1 MDNEKKFKL
10 DELPDMGSEPDKI
23 EIPKIIKSKPEPRI
37 ENLKQLSDPERVD
50 ALGQLWRFDKTK
62 IKWGWL
68 FFLVS
73 LFAFEKSGVLE
84 TYHAKK
90 IRIDKE
96 SDRIGAL
103 IFDHSEVEFVMKH
116 PLILAL
122 LIPFLFKFKTSTNDY
137 FEITFN
143 GVNAVK
149 TIDVPKFQIPL
160 RVKVK
165 WNDIK
170 DVKKIIVKGR
180 SVIELYN
187 LEGPVAQLIW
197 DIDDM
202 KKKVVKRVLIN
213 LISNKHPMR
222 ILIEKDVA

>member
-10 DELPDMGSEPDKI
+10 DELPDSGSEPDKI
-23 EIPKIIKSKPEPRI
+23 ETPKNIKSKPEPRI
-37 ENLKQLSDPERVD
+37 ENLKQLTDPERVD
-50 ALGQLWRFDKTK
+50 ALGQLWRFDRPKM
-62 IKWGWL
+62 KWGWIL
-68 FFLVS
+68 FLIT
-73 LFAFEKSGVLE
+73 LFAFEKRGVLE
-84 TYHAKK
+84 NYHAKK
-90 IRIDKE
+90 IRIEKE

-103 IFDHSEVEFVMKH
+103 FFDHSEVEFVMKH
-116 PLILAL
+116 PLLLAL
-122 LIPFLFKFKTSTNDY
+122 LIPFLFKFKTSASDY

-170 DVKKIIVKGR
+170 EVKKIVVKNR

-187 LEGPVAQLIW
+187 LEGAVAQVIG

-202 KKKVVKRVLIN
+202 KEKVVKGEI
-213 LISNKHPMR
+213 MR
-222 ILIEKDVA
+222 MMKKKKKRRM

>member
-10 DELPDMGSEPDKI
+10 DELPDSGSEPDKI

-37 ENLKQLSDPERVD
+37 ENLKQLTDPERVD
-50 ALGQLWRFDKTK
+50 ALGEQWRFDRSK
-62 IKWGWL
+62 IKWGWI
-68 FFLVS
+68 FFLIS
-73 LFAFEKSGVLE
+73 LFAFEKSRVLAN
-84 TYHAKK
+84 YHAKK
-90 IRIDKE
+90 IRIEKE
-96 SDRIGAL
+96 SDLIGAM
-103 IFDHSEVEFVMKH
+103 IFDSPEVEFVMKH
-116 PLILAL
+116 PLILSL
-122 LIPFLFKFKTSTNDY
+122 LIPFIFKFRTSSNDY

-149 TIDVPKFQIPL
+149 TINVSKFQLPL

-180 SVIELYN
+180 DVIELYN

-197 DIDDM
+197 DIDDI
-202 KKKVVKRVLIN
+202 KKKVVKRVLIS
-213 LISNKHPMR
+213 LISPKHPMR

>member
-1 MDNEKKFKL
+1 MENEKKIKL
-10 DELPDMGSEPDKI
+10 DELPDSGSEPDKI
-23 EIPKIIKSKPEPRI
+23 EIPKIIKSKPDPRI
-37 ENLKQLSDPERVD
+37 ENLKQLTDPERVD
-50 ALGQLWRFDKTK
+50 ALGQLWRFDRTK

-68 FFLVS
+68 FFLLS
-73 LFAFEKSGVLE
+73 LFAFEKSGVLA

-90 IRIDKE
+90 IRIEKE
-96 SDRIGAL
+96 SDLIGAM
-103 IFDHSEVEFVMKH
+103 IFDSPEVEFVMKH
-116 PLILAL
+116 PLILSL
-122 LIPFLFKFKTSTNDY
+122 LIPFIFKFRTSSNDY

-149 TIDVPKFQIPL
+149 TINVSKFQLPL

-170 DVKKIIVKGR
+170 DAKKIIVKGR
-180 SVIELYN
+180 DVIELYN

-202 KKKVVKRVLIN
+202 KKKVVKRVLIS
-213 LISNKHPMR
+213 LISPKHPMR

>member
-10 DELPDMGSEPDKI
+10 DELPDSGSEPDKI
-23 EIPKIIKSKPEPRI
+23 EIPTIVKSKPEPRI
-37 ENLKQLSDPERVD
+37 ENLKQLTDAERVD
-50 ALGQLWRFDKTK
+50 AIGQLWRFDRSK

-68 FFLVS
+68 FFLIA
-73 LFAFEKSGVLE
+73 LFAFEKSGVLAR
-84 TYHAKK
+84 YHAKK
-90 IRIDKE
+90 IHIEKE

-103 IFDHSEVEFVMKH
+103 IFDHAEVEFVMKH
-116 PLILAL
+116 PLLLAL
-122 LIPFLFKFKTSTNDY
+122 LIPFLFKFKTSANDY

-143 GVNAVK
+143 GLNAVK

-170 DVKKIIVKGR
+170 EVKKIVVKDR

-202 KKKVVKRVLIN
+202 KKKVVKRVLMS
-213 LISNKHPMR
+213 LISPKHPMR

>member
-10 DELPDMGSEPDKI
+10 DELPDSGSEPDKI

-37 ENLKQLSDPERVD
+37 ENLKQLTDSARVD
-50 ALGQLWRFDKTK
+50 ALGQQWRFDRSK
-62 IKWGWL
+62 IKWGW
-68 FFLVS
+68 FVFLIS
-73 LFAFEKSGVLE
+73 LFAFEKSGVLAS
-84 TYHAKK
+84 YHAKK
-90 IRIDKE
+90 IHIEKE

-103 IFDHSEVEFVMKH
+103 IFDHPEVEFLMKH

-122 LIPFLFKFKTSTNDY
+122 LIPFLFKFKTSANDY

-143 GVNAVK
+143 GINAVK
-149 TIDVPKFQIPL
+149 TIDVPKFHIPL

-170 DVKKIIVKGR
+170 DVKKIVVKDR

-197 DIDDM
+197 DIDDI
-202 KKKVVKRVLIN
+202 KKKVVKRVLMS
-213 LISNKHPMR
+213 LISPKHPMR

>member
-10 DELPDMGSEPDKI
+10 DELPDSGSEPEKI
-23 EIPKIIKSKPEPRI
+23 DIPKINKSKPEPRI
-37 ENLKQLSDPERVD
+37 EYLKQLTDSERVE
-50 ALGQLWRFDKTK
+50 ALGEQWRFDRSK

-68 FFLVS
+68 LFLFS
-73 LFAFEKSGVLE
+73 LFAFEKSGVLSN
-84 TYHAKK
+84 YHAKK
-90 IRIDKE
+90 IRVEKD
-96 SDRIGAL
+96 SDLIGAM
-103 IFDHSEVEFVMKH
+103 IFDSPEVEFVMKH
-116 PLILAL
+116 PLIFSL
-122 LIPFLFKFKTSTNDY
+122 LIPFLFKFRTSSNDY

-180 SVIELYN
+180 DVIELYN

-197 DIDDM
+197 DIDDI
-202 KKKVVKRVLIN
+202 KKKVVKRVLIS
-213 LISNKHPMR
+213 LIASKHPMR

>member
-10 DELPDMGSEPDKI
+10 DELPDSGSEPDKI

-37 ENLKQLSDPERVD
+37 ENLKQLNDSERVH
-50 ALGQLWRFDKTK
+50 ALSQLWRFDRSK
-62 IKWGWL
+62 IKWGWI
-68 FFLVS
+68 FFLFA
-73 LFAFEKSGVLE
+73 LFAFEKSGVLAG
-84 TYHAKK
+84 YHAKK
-90 IRIDKE
+90 IHIEKE

-103 IFDHSEVEFVMKH
+103 IFDHSEVEFLMKH

-122 LIPFLFKFKTSTNDY
+122 LIPFLFKFKTSANDY

-149 TIDVPKFQIPL
+149 TIDVPKFHKLL

-170 DVKKIIVKGR
+170 EVKKIVVKDR
-180 SVIELYN
+180 PVIELYN

-202 KKKVVKRVLIN
+202 KKKVVKRVLMS
-213 LISNKHPMR
+213 LISPNHPMR

>member
-10 DELPDMGSEPDKI
+10 DELPDSGSEPEKND
-23 EIPKIIKSKPEPRI
+23 IPKINKSKPEPRI
-37 ENLKQLSDPERVD
+37 EYLKQLTDSERVE
-50 ALGQLWRFDKTK
+50 ALGEQWRFDRSK

-68 FFLVS
+68 LFLFS
-73 LFAFEKSGVLE
+73 LFAFEKSGVLAN
-84 TYHAKK
+84 YHAKK
-90 IRIDKE
+90 IRVEKD
-96 SDRIGAL
+96 SDLIGAM
-103 IFDHSEVEFVMKH
+103 IFDSPEVEFVMKH
-116 PLILAL
+116 PLIFSL
-122 LIPFLFKFKTSTNDY
+122 LIPFLFKFRTSSNDY

-180 SVIELYN
+180 DVIELYN

-197 DIDDM
+197 DIDDI
-202 KKKVVKRVLIN
+202 KKKVVKRVLIS
-213 LISNKHPMR
+213 LIASKHPMR

>member
-10 DELPDMGSEPDKI
+10 DELPDLGSEPDKI

-37 ENLKQLSDPERVD
+37 ENLKQLNDSERVQ
-50 ALGQLWRFDKTK
+50 ALSQLWRFDRSK
-62 IKWGWL
+62 IKWGWI
-68 FFLVS
+68 FFLFA
-73 LFAFEKSGVLE
+73 LFAFEKSGVLAG
-84 TYHAKK
+84 YHAKK
-90 IRIDKE
+90 IHIEKE

-103 IFDHSEVEFVMKH
+103 IFDHSEVEFLMKH

-122 LIPFLFKFKTSTNDY
+122 LIPFLFKFKTSANDY

-149 TIDVPKFQIPL
+149 TIDVPKFHKLL

-170 DVKKIIVKGR
+170 EVKKIVVKDR
-180 SVIELYN
+180 PVIELYN

-202 KKKVVKRVLIN
+202 KKKVVKRVLMS
-213 LISNKHPMR
+213 LISPNHPMR